1 VAVLLQ
7 DLEAPGARQAPT
19 EGLVDVPR
27 SVEGTRIS
35 MLLTQI
41 EEKRFKVSLR
51 SKDDVDVERIARAFG
66 GGGHINAAACRME
79 GDVETVKRRL
89 LEEIGAAG
97 IL

>member
-1 VAVLLQ
+1 
-7 DLEAPGARQAPT
+7 
-19 EGLVDVPR
+19 
-27 SVEGTRIS
+27 